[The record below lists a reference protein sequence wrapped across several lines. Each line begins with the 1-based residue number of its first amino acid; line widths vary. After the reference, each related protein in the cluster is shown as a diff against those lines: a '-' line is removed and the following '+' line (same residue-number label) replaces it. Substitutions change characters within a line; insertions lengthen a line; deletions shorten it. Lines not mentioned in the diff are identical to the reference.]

1 MGGEGLKAESVLSIS
16 GIEKTFHGEGE
27 DCPALSG
34 VSFDVASGEIVC
46 IMGPSGCG
54 KSTLL
59 RIVGGLER
67 ADKGSINSPSGLLGE
82 GPSVAMIFQDHA
94 LFPWLSVEENIIYG
108 LRLSA
113 QKIPDTEMQRRVDDL
128 LSLIHLTSFARSLPH
143 ELSGGM
149 KQRVSVARALA
160 IRPSILLMDEPFS
173 ALDIFTRR
181 ELEDEI
187 LRIRQELK
195 TTILMVT
202 HNPEEAV
209 YIADRIIIL
218 SERPG
223 VVAGIITVTLP
234 HPRSPADP
242 DFIRIREEV
251 AGRVKGRNEVGCA
264 IQHE

>member
-1 MGGEGLKAESVLSIS
+1 MAEPVLSIS

-27 DCPALSG
+27 SCPALSG
-34 VSFDVASGEIVC
+34 VSFEVATEEIVC

-59 RIVGGLER
+59 RIIGGLEH
-67 ADKGSINSPSGLLGE
+67 ADTGSIHGISGPMGE
-82 GPSVAMIFQDHA
+82 GASAAMIFQDHA
-94 LFPWLSVEENIIYG
+94 LFPWLSVEANIVYG
-108 LRLSA
+108 LRLAA
-113 QKIPDTEMQRRVDDL
+113 QKVPDTEVQHRAEEL
-128 LSLIHLTSFARSLPH
+128 LTLIHLTSFARSLPH

-173 ALDIFTRR
+173 ALDIFTRK
-181 ELEDEI
+181 ELEEET

-223 VVAGIITVTLP
+223 VVAGIVPVKLP

-242 DFIRIREEV
+242 EFIRIREEV
-251 AGRVKGRNEVGCA
+251 ASLVQGRDKEVR
-264 IQHE
+264 